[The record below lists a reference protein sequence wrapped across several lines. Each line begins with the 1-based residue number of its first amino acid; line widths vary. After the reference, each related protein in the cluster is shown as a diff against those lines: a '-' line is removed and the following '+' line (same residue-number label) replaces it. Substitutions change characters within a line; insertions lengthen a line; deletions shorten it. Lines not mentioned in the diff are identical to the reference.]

1 MSKLSSKPSVL
12 FINRVYPPVTGATGR
27 VLRDLAQAFAVAG
40 WDVTVV
46 TTGRR
51 RARELDGPVRV
62 IRVKGPERPRG
73 IFSYLIIWV
82 KLFVAAMRLPA
93 GNLIVTMTD
102 PPMLVVAGRMLRRAK
117 KNRHIHWCHDVY
129 PDIFPALNLRWPGFL
144 MRPAKKLSRL
154 SMRECD
160 KTVVIGRC
168 MAKYLAHGGVDPR
181 TISVIPN
188 WPERELCAAGED
200 SHPYLEKPDGLVPV
214 TINGAKPTEQ
224 QLRDMAPKFRV
235 LYAGN
240 IGRAHPLKTIIEAAE
255 ILEHE
260 SPEIEF
266 VFVGDGPRF
275 DEVARERGKR
285 GLHNIR
291 LLPYQP
297 QSRIR
302 QVMESGDVHLISMR
316 EDAAGMLVPSK
327 LYAALAV
334 GRPCIFIGPAQ
345 SETAR
350 VIHDFHAGAVVAQG
364 DARGLADR
372 IRNYRHN
379 GEEWFAA
386 HAGAAAAG
394 QVFVPSES
402 INAWLERAWS
412 VVQPDMMLPDTME
425 PGMGDDLHD
434 GA

>member
-1 MSKLSSKPSVL
+1 MSKPSVL

-27 VLRDLAQAFAVAG
+27 VLRDLAQGFASAG
-40 WDVTVV
+40 WEVTVV

-51 RARELDGPVRV
+51 RGKERDGAVKI
-62 IRVKGPERPRG
+62 IRVRGAERPRG

-82 KLFVAAMRLPA
+82 KLFIAALRVPA
-93 GNLIVTMTD
+93 GHLIVTMTD
-102 PPMLVVAGRMLRRAK
+102 PPMLVAAGRLLRRLK

-129 PDIFPALNLRWPGFL
+129 PDIFPALNVRLPGFL

-154 SMRECD
+154 SIQECD
-160 KTVVIGRC
+160 KTIVIGRC
-168 MAKYLAHGGVDPR
+168 MAKYLAHSGIDPR
-181 TISVIPN
+181 MITVIPN
-188 WPERELCAAGED
+188 WPDPELLKPEGEPHSYFER
-200 SHPYLEKPDGLVPV
+200 PDHLPVQV

-240 IGRAHPLKTIIEAAE
+240 LGRAHPLKTIIEAAA
-255 ILEHE
+255 ILDHE

-345 SETAR
+345 SEAAR
-350 VIHDFHAGAVVAQG
+350 VVHDFHAGVIVAQG
-364 DARGLADR
+364 DAQALAEQIHR
-372 IRNYRHN
+372 YRHN

-386 HAGAAAAG
+386 HAGAEAAG
-394 QVFVPSES
+394 RVFVPAEA
-402 INAWLERAWS
+402 IHAWIERAWS
-412 VVQPDMMLPDTME
+412 VVEPDIKGRT
-425 PGMGDDLHD
+425 HD